1 MLSPICLCHAH
12 TNLRAWRGV
21 HMSDR
26 ALTLET
32 NANLIGWM
40 SSFSQ
45 WTQNHVI

>member
-1 MLSPICLCHAH
+1 MLTPISGPGA
-12 TNLRAWRGV
+12 AF